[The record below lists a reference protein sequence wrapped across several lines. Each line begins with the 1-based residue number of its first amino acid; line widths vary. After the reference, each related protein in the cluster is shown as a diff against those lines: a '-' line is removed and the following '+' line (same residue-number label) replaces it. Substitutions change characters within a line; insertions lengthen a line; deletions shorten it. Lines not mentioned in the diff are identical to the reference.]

1 LKYYENLFIVNPN
14 HEHDRLTK
22 VIDSVKAE
30 ITRLK
35 GSVFF
40 LEDWGKKRLAYP
52 IEKHNFGNYVL
63 VQFETENSKL
73 IRELE
78 DWMKLTPE
86 IMSCITVCLKKKPEV
101 YTSGKDLNKQYKLI

>member
-1 LKYYENLFIVNPN
+1 MKYYENLFIVNPN
-14 HEHDRLTK
+14 YEHDRLTK

-30 ITRLK
+30 IAKLK
-35 GSVFF
+35 GNVFF
-40 LEDWGKKRLAYP
+40 LEGWGKKRLAYP
-52 IEKHNFGNYVL
+52 VEKHNYGNYVL

-78 DWMKLTPE
+78 DWMKLAPE

-101 YTSGKDLNKQYKLI
+101 YNAGKESK